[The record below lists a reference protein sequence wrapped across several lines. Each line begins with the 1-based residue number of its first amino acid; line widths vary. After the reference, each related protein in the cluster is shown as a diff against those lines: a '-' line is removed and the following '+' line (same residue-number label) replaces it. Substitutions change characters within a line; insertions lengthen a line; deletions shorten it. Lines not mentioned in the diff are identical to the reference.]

1 MWHTPFQPMIIA
13 VLVVLEVAVWQV
25 RVALATRGRKQSAA
39 VLGAVN
45 AVLSVAAI
53 GQVVTN
59 LDRLEN
65 IAGYALGVSVGVY
78 VGVIADTR
86 FAGDPVEYRIV
97 LPGNGHSPADELLAR
112 GWSVTSQAAHGLSPA
127 TVLTAVVDSKW
138 TREFER
144 DLDRLA
150 PEGLRTSIRL
160 RSATWPRPS
169 AERLGSVGNPRSLRN
184 AAQRS
189 AANTASETDRADRTL
204 ALDAQAAGGSHRFA
218 ARSDRQFGQD
228 RRHVMVGCLTGDD
241 KARSDISIAQTFG
254 EQNQHTELAGRQPGR
269 IGPGPR

>member
-1 MWHTPFQPMIIA
+1 MWNTPFQPVIIA

-45 AVLSVAAI
+45 AVLTVAAI

-65 IAGYALGVSVGVY
+65 IAGYAVGVAVGVY
-78 VGVIADTR
+78 VGVIADAR

-97 LPGNGHSPADELLAR
+97 LPGNGNSPADDLSAR
-112 GWSVTSQAAHGLSPA
+112 GWSVTSQPAQGLSEPA
-127 TVLTAVVDSKW
+127 TVLSVVVDSKR
-138 TREFER
+138 TGRIER

-160 RSATWPRPS
+160 RSASWPQPS
-169 AERLGSVGNPRSLRN
+169 AGRLVSAGSNRFLRSVS
-184 AAQRS
+184 QRG
-189 AANTASETDRADRTL
+189 AANSVRDSDRADL
-204 ALDAQAAGGSHRFA
+204 P
-218 ARSDRQFGQD
+218 
-228 RRHVMVGCLTGDD
+228 
-241 KARSDISIAQTFG
+241 I
-254 EQNQHTELAGRQPGR
+254 
-269 IGPGPR
+269 